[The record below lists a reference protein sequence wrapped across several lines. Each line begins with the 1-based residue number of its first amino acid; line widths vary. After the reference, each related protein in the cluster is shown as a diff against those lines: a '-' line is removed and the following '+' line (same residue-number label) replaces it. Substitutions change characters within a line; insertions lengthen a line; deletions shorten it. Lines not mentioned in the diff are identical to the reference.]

1 MKKHRR
7 ADNIMLAV
15 ALFTVSGAGLIYN
28 LSTAAGEEIA
38 VSLSG
43 LAKTGEVRGSA
54 ISEYAAA
61 NLIEDET
68 VAVSFRPAQSPV
80 YDILP
85 PIITDP
91 AQ

>member
-1 MKKHRR
+1 MRKHPR

-38 VSLSG
+38 VSLSAI
-43 LAKTGEVRGSA
+43 AKTEDARGSA

-61 NLIEDET
+61 NLTEGEA
-68 VAVSFRPAQSPV
+68 VAVSVGVTEHVRR
-80 YDILP
+80 DLLP
-85 PIITDP
+85 PVITDP
-91 AQ
+91 TK